1 MSVGGIIGRVLTGG
15 AFDFLG
21 KVLDKIF
28 PDPEARR
35 QAELQVLEMVQAG
48 ELAQMEVNAIEARHE
63 SVFVAGWRPFVG
75 WVCGFALAYK
85 FILQPFLI
93 FVVNATAN
101 YLGGP
106 LFDLALLPEL
116 EAGEMITVLLGM
128 LGLGGLRTFEKYAGV
143 NTARGNPT
151 VLHQKK

>member
-1 MSVGGIIGRVLTGG
+1 MSILSNLLTGG

-35 QAELQVLEMVQAG
+35 QAELKVLEMVQAG
-48 ELAQMEVNAIEARHE
+48 ELAQLEVNAIEARHE
-63 SVFVAGWRPFVG
+63 SVFVAGWRPFIG
-75 WVCGFALAYK
+75 WVCGFLIAAHNIIALHTGVS
-85 FILQPFLI
+85 I
-93 FVVNATAN
+93 FDPAM
-101 YLGGP
+101 LP
-106 LFDLALLPEL
+106 DLDS
-116 EAGEMITVLLGM
+116 GDMITVLLGM
-128 LGLGGLRTFEKYAGV
+128 LGLGGLRTFEKYSGV